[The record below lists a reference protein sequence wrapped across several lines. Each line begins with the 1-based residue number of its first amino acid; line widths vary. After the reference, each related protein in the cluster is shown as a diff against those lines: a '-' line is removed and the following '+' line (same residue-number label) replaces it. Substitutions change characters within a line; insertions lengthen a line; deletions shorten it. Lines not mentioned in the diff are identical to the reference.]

1 MKKALIIA
9 SVPSMIEQFN
19 MNNIKI
25 LQELGYQVDVAT
37 NFQNGGNISKERTV
51 EFKKELDNISVG
63 CYNIPF
69 ARNPFSLSNIKAYK
83 EIKKI
88 VSEDKHYNI
97 IHMHSPIG
105 GVCGRIAC
113 RKLSRNDLNVIY
125 TAHGFHFYKGAP
137 ILNWLLYYPVEKI
150 LSKYTDYLITIN
162 KEDYELA
169 TRKFNAKNTKLVHG
183 IGIDVSKFDIEL
195 GEEEKRKKR
204 EEIGLKEE
212 DFVII
217 QVGELN
223 KNKNQIMLI
232 ETMKELKQD
241 NRIKVL
247 FAGIGKLA
255 EEYKELII
263 KYNLQNNVRI
273 LGYRRDIPELLKISN
288 CLVSLSYREGLGI
301 NAVEGMLAKIP
312 VILSKNRGHNE
323 LNIDKEYMVGIND
336 TEKLKEIIL
345 ELKDRCVPEKII
357 EENYIK
363 AQKFSAENVNNDM
376 KSIYKECEG

>member
-1 MKKALIIA
+1 
-9 SVPSMIEQFN
+9 
-19 MNNIKI
+19 
-25 LQELGYQVDVAT
+25 
-37 NFQNGGNISKERTV
+37 
-51 EFKKELDNISVG
+51 
-63 CYNIPF
+63 
-69 ARNPFSLSNIKAYK
+69 
-83 EIKKI
+83 
-88 VSEDKHYNI
+88 
-97 IHMHSPIG
+97 
-105 GVCGRIAC
+105 
-113 RKLSRNDLNVIY
+113 
-125 TAHGFHFYKGAP
+125 
-137 ILNWLLYYPVEKI
+137 
-150 LSKYTDYLITIN
+150 
-162 KEDYELA
+162 
-169 TRKFNAKNTKLVHG
+169 
-183 IGIDVSKFDIEL
+183 
-195 GEEEKRKKR
+195 
-204 EEIGLKEE
+204 
-212 DFVII
+212 
-217 QVGELN
+217 
-223 KNKNQIMLI
+223 MLI

-323 LNIDKEYMVGIND
+323 LNIDKEYMVEIND